1 MYKGGRKN
9 GKSKIQSRL
18 ENIEGKYRQSIG
30 AHRVSADLDE
40 NIVLLD
46 DIFKNCSDFTKR
58 GIKLPGSGVR
68 CLVAYI
74 DNLINEDTINNSL
87 LKSLMS
93 AESKDAAGEDL
104 TGEDLFL
111 WLKESLV
118 YIDEAGKAGDMN
130 TAVEKIVTGCSVL
143 FVDGVDTVL
152 FFNMRE
158 WKGRTVSTGNIERVV
173 MGPQDAFVED
183 ISLNLSLLRNR
194 LRTPDLKT
202 EKLRIGRLSAT
213 PVVITY
219 ISGVVNDGIVNELRS
234 RLERI
239 DIDVI
244 PDSTYIDRLIVD
256 DPISPFPQIIS
267 TERPDRIMAN
277 LAEGRIAIFVGGAS
291 DVLIAPVTLADFLAA
306 AEDNYNLYYYATF
319 FRVLRY
325 FAFIFALTG
334 PAFYIAITTFHQEMV
349 PLPLLVTIA
358 RSRAEM
364 PFPAIVEA
372 MFMEFTFEFLREA
385 GIRLPQPVGPAISIV
400 GGLVIGQGVVQAGI
414 VSQTI
419 VIVVAL
425 TGIASFSIPAF
436 KFAVA
441 VRVLRF
447 PIMLLA
453 AFLGIY
459 GIIMGLLVLLIHLA
473 GIRSLGVDY
482 VAPFAPFSSKDI
494 KDTFIRT
501 PIWSMI
507 TRPSFLHSRNR
518 IRMRSGMMPGPEK
531 QK

>member
-1 MYKGGRKN
+1 MYKNERRR
-9 GKSKIQSRL
+9 GKTRLQSRL
-18 ENIEGKYRQSIG
+18 EDVENLYRDSIG
-30 AHRVSADLDE
+30 SRPVSSSLDE

-46 DIFKNCSDFTKR
+46 GIFKGCSDFVKR
-58 GIKLPGSGVR
+58 HVKLPGNGVR

-74 DNLINEDTINNSL
+74 DSLINEDIVNNSL

-93 AESKDAAGEDL
+93 EETADTGREGSD
-104 TGEDLFL
+104 GEDLFT
-111 WLKESLV
+111 WLMDSLV
-118 YIDEAGKAGDMN
+118 YIDDAGKTGTMCA
-130 TAVEKIVTGCSVL
+130 AVEKIMTGGSLL
-143 FVDGVDTVL
+143 FVDGVDTAL

-158 WKGRTVSTGNIERVV
+158 WKGRTVGIGTIERVV

-213 PVVITY
+213 PVIISY
-219 ISGVVNDGIVNELRS
+219 IRGIANDGIVDEMRK

-239 DIDVI
+239 DIDLIV
-244 PDSTYIDRLIVD
+244 DSSYIDRLITDNPV
-256 DPISPFPQIIS
+256 SPFPQIIS
-267 TERPDRIMAN
+267 TERPDKTVAN
-277 LAEGRIAIFVGGAS
+277 LAEGRIAVFVEGAS
-291 DVLIAPVTLADFLAA
+291 DVLIAPVTLSDFLSS
-306 AEDNYNLYYYATF
+306 AEDHYNLYYYASF
-319 FRVLRY
+319 FRILRY

-372 MFMEFTFEFLREA
+372 LFMEVTFELLREA

-414 VSQTI
+414 VSQTV
-419 VIVVAL
+419 VIVVAI
-425 TGIASFSIPAF
+425 TGIASFALPAF
-436 KFAVA
+436 KFAVS

-453 AFLGIY
+453 AFLGMY
-459 GIIMGLLVLLIHLA
+459 GIIMGLLVLLTHLVS
-473 GIRSLGVDY
+473 IRSFGVNY
-482 VAPFAPFSSKDI
+482 VAPFAPLSLRDL
-494 KDTFIRT
+494 KDTVIKA
-501 PIWSMI
+501 PLWSVT
-507 TRPSFLHSRNR
+507 TRPSFLHTGNR
-518 IRMRSGMMPGPEK
+518 VRMKRGMMPKPEK
-531 QK
+531 QE